1 MNELEKDLKRK
12 LDTLCT
18 QYRKVTSMKTK
29 RIILEIIKGIY
40 GVADDFNLSI
50 DSSRLPLID
59 NFNKQ
64 IKGFNMQYEETFWNM
79 YDINERLALL
89 SNEIYSGYFS
99 NKYQVHLNDADINEY
114 VYGFFDTFDEN
125 IANHFVK
132 QIKRENIWMF
142 ENFYKG
148 NYMGETMRVNS
159 YGESYILLKSFHNVQ
174 KLYFWH
180 TN

>member
-18 QYRKVTSMKTK
+18 QYRKTTSMKTK

-79 YDINERLALL
+79 YDINERLALFL
-89 SNEIYSGYFS
+89 MKSIVVIF
-99 NKYQVHLNDADINEY
+99 LIN
-114 VYGFFDTFDEN
+114 
-125 IANHFVK
+125 
-132 QIKRENIWMF
+132 IKFI
-142 ENFYKG
+142 
-148 NYMGETMRVNS
+148 
-159 YGESYILLKSFHNVQ
+159 
-174 KLYFWH
+174 
-180 TN
+180 